1 MAEVHSR
8 FSRHENI
15 GIPLMGP
22 IIHGPFLL
30 ADVLSSDTLSDDW
43 TMFCKVS
50 IGDAI
55 QDGGGVTML
64 PGSSVGRLIMRY
76 DGLLASMA
84 AVRGLMILVL

>member
-1 MAEVHSR
+1 MAEVRSL
-8 FSRHENI
+8 FSRRENV
-15 GIPLMGP
+15 GIPLMGA

-43 TMFCKVS
+43 TTSCNVS

-55 QDGGGVTML
+55 RDGGRVPML
-64 PGSSVGRLIMRY
+64 PGSSVGRLVMRY

-84 AVRGLMILVL
+84 AESGSMILVL